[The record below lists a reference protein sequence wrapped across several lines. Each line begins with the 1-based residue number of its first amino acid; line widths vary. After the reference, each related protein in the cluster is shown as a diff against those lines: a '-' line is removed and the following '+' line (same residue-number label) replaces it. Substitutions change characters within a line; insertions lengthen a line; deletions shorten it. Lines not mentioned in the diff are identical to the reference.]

1 MINAHNTHEGH
12 FQNVEIKDANGGGD
26 QIQNNEQNMN
36 DNKASRKIYQKISQS
51 EKSSHYPSS
60 EYVFTFDFNSVRI
73 SEQNYNGY
81 YLNQTKTLFKVW
93 VPNWNL
99 KSEF

>member
-36 DNKASRKIYQKISQS
+36 DNKASRKIYQKIS
-51 EKSSHYPSS
+51 
-60 EYVFTFDFNSVRI
+60 
-73 SEQNYNGY
+73 
-81 YLNQTKTLFKVW
+81 
-93 VPNWNL
+93 
-99 KSEF
+99 